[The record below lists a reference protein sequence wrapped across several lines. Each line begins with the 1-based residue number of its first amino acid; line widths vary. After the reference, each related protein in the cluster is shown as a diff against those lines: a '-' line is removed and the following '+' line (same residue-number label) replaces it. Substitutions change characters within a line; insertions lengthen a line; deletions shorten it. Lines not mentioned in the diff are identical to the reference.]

1 MSTPAPPRRP
11 LPAALV
17 GAALGAVLLTAGPAA
32 ADMCVVKER
41 DGSTTVTSDCSRRGA
56 RVLYRETRRGTAA
69 ARPKRSPRRARSEP
83 ADAAARARRY
93 TAFVQAAAAHYG
105 LPEALI
111 WAVMRTESHFKPH
124 VVSHRGAQGL
134 MQLMPGTAGDMGVED
149 PFDPEQNIFGGARYL
164 RILANKFDGDLVKT
178 LSGYHAGGGAVSSVD
193 GIPYT
198 QTAEYVRRVLNNYY
212 AYQKRLPTQR

>member
-1 MSTPAPPRRP
+1 MRSLSLAI
-11 LPAALV
+11 LGLLLAAS
-17 GAALGAVLLTAGPAA
+17 PAA

-41 DGSTTVTSDCSRRGA
+41 DGTTTVTSDCSRRGA
-56 RVLYRETRRGTAA
+56 RVLYRESSRGTVRAA
-69 ARPKRSPRRARSEP
+69 PRRRAAARSEP
-83 ADAAARARRY
+83 ADTVERARRY
-93 TAFVQAAAAHYG
+93 TAFVESAAAHYR
-105 LPEALI
+105 LPEPLI
-111 WAVMRTESHFKPH
+111 WAVMRTESNFQPH

-134 MQLMPGTAGDMGVED
+134 MQLMPTTAEEMGVDD

-198 QTAEYVRRVLNNYY
+198 QTAEYVRRVLNSYY